1 MVISNTII
9 KPRYA
14 ETDQMGI
21 IYHANYIVWFEVA
34 RTDFFKELGYS
45 YKRLENE
52 NIILPVL
59 EVNCKYLKAAKY
71 DEEVI
76 IKTSLRFFKG
86 IRLGLN
92 YVIIDKLTG
101 DKLVEG
107 HTIHGFVD
115 KNLKPI
121 NIKKKNVEIYN
132 LILEAMED

>member
-9 KPRYA
+9 RPRYA

-21 IYHANYIVWFEVA
+21 IYHSNYIVWFEVA
-34 RTDFFKELGYS
+34 RSDFFKAIGYS
-45 YKRLENE
+45 YKKLEEE

-59 EVNCKYLKAAKY
+59 EVNCKYLKSAKY

-92 YVIIDKLTG
+92 YVIMDKSTG

-107 HTIHGFVD
+107 YTIHGFVD

-121 NIKKKNVEIYN
+121 NIKKKNIEIYN
-132 LILEAMED
+132 LILQATEE